1 MNLSPTRLGWGGG
14 GARPSASAAVL
25 LAGSQRA
32 ALGAPAADGASETR
46 LVLHAAHRHRARQ
59 AWLAWASPTWGKGPP
74 KQ

>member
-46 LVLHAAHRHRARQ
+46 LVQLSSMQRIGSEHDRHG
-59 AWLAWASPTWGKGPP
+59 WPGPP
-74 KQ
+74 